1 MERKIIPSG
10 PHFFILP
17 IWEENGERKIFKI
30 VNNVIYT
37 NTFTLLHSP
46 NSHSISYMLYNKD
59 MIVNLYKL
67 HFPSSLFSFQPNKKV
82 FHPPTYPPLQPNTH
96 KEKPNLFY
104 PPTNFPSFHF
114 STPPSQTDPN
124 IEQTDNIPFPNHFFK
139 FIFNSKLIMR
149 ENVLQTHHYTII
161 SIDSMQTMHSK
172 WWLVPQAFSG

>member
-1 MERKIIPSG
+1 MKNNIFHCLVQKRKQERQKIRRKIIPLG

-17 IWEENGERKIFKI
+17 IWKENGEKKIFKI

-82 FHPPTYPPLQPNTH
+82 FHPPIFLSLQLNTH
-96 KEKPNLFY
+96 EGKPNIFY
-104 PPTNFPSFHF
+104 PPTFPLF
-114 STPPSQTDPN
+114 QPN
-124 IEQTDNIPFPNHFFK
+124 RP
-139 FIFNSKLIMR
+139 
-149 ENVLQTHHYTII
+149 
-161 SIDSMQTMHSK
+161 
-172 WWLVPQAFSG
+172 